1 MSTNTSTGAGAGIPT
16 VRLGTRA
23 SALALAQS
31 RMVARDLRAAAARAG
46 AGLRVELVTVRT
58 RGDVDPTA
66 LARLG
71 GAGVFAAAL
80 RTALLDGECD
90 LAVHSFKDLPTADA
104 PGLVVAAV
112 PAREDPRD
120 ALCLRPPGR
129 AGSGG
134 RADRGPGAGRAGADH
149 STAAADP
156 TGQAEAPVP
165 AGLTGLDGPAEAP
178 ELTGLGGP
186 AGLVGLTGLGGSTDP
201 TGLGGLTGL
210 RPGARVG
217 TGSPRR
223 AAQLLSIRPD
233 LEIVEI
239 RGNVPTRLARVVGSV
254 VSPDGP
260 MGAVREPDLDA
271 VVLALAGLRRLGLE
285 AYASRILA
293 AAPAGPA
300 RSARPGEPT
309 RPGEPADRPG
319 RAQCADHSAR
329 PGPARS
335 TGADPEP
342 VMVPAPAQGALAVE
356 TREDVATRLPGL
368 AVALAALDDPSTRA
382 AVTAERSL
390 MAHLGAGC
398 AAPVGALA
406 RPDDGGGSGGDGGG
420 DGSTV
425 RLRLDALVASPD
437 GARRLVVRET
447 GPARE
452 AEALGARAARSLLE
466 AGAAGIADLRAG
478 RAGGSTGG
486 RR

>member
-1 MSTNTSTGAGAGIPT
+1 MNTNTGAGAGAGVVT

-46 AGLRVELVTVRT
+46 AGLRIELVTVRT

-90 LAVHSFKDLPTADA
+90 LAVHSFKDLPTAEA

-149 STAAADP
+149 STGAADP
-156 TGQAEAPVP
+156 AGP
-165 AGLTGLDGPAEAP
+165 AGLDGPAEAP

-186 AGLVGLTGLGGSTDP
+186 AGLVGLTGLGGSTD
-201 TGLGGLTGL
+201 LTGL

>member
-1 MSTNTSTGAGAGIPT
+1 MNTNTGAGAGAGVVT

-46 AGLRVELVTVRT
+46 AGLRIELVTVRT

-149 STAAADP
+149 STGAADP
-156 TGQAEAPVP
+156 T
-165 AGLTGLDGPAEAP
+165 
-178 ELTGLGGP
+178 
-186 AGLVGLTGLGGSTDP
+186 GLVGLTGLGGPTD
-201 TGLGGLTGL
+201 LTGL

-300 RSARPGEPT
+300 RSA
-309 RPGEPADRPG
+309 
-319 RAQCADHSAR
+319 
-329 PGPARS
+329 
-335 TGADPEP
+335 GADPEP

-368 AVALAALDDPSTRA
+368 AAALTALDDPPTRA

-420 DGSTV
+420 DGSTA

-437 GARRLVVRET
+437 GARRLVVREA

>member
-1 MSTNTSTGAGAGIPT
+1 MSTNTSTGAGAGILT

-156 TGQAEAPVP
+156 TG
-165 AGLTGLDGPAEAP
+165 
-178 ELTGLGGP
+178 
-186 AGLVGLTGLGGSTDP
+186 
-201 TGLGGLTGL
+201 LGGLTGL
-210 RPGARVG
+210 RPGTRVG

-300 RSARPGEPT
+300 RTA

-319 RAQCADHSAR
+319 CPGRTQCADHSAR

-335 TGADPEP
+335 AGADPEP
-342 VMVPAPAQGALAVE
+342 IMVPAPAQGALAVE

-368 AVALAALDDPSTRA
+368 AVALAALDDPPTRA

-406 RPDDGGGSGGDGGG
+406 RPDDGGGSGGDG
-420 DGSTV
+420 DGSAA

-478 RAGGSTGG
+478 RAGGSTG
-486 RR
+486 RRR

>member
-1 MSTNTSTGAGAGIPT
+1 MSGVGGAAGGAAPGAAPGAGGRADGDAGALT

-31 RMVARDLRAAAARAG
+31 KMVARDLRAAAARAG
-46 AGLRVELVTVRT
+46 TALRVELVEVRT

-90 LAVHSFKDLPTADA
+90 LAVHSFKDLPTAPA

-120 ALCLRPPGR
+120 ALCLPGG
-129 AGSGG
+129 AGGG
-134 RADRGPGAGRAGADH
+134 SDPGAGRTGTAD
-149 STAAADP
+149 SA
-156 TGQAEAPVP
+156 
-165 AGLTGLDGPAEAP
+165 GPAEA
-178 ELTGLGGP
+178 TGP
-186 AGLVGLTGLGGSTDP
+186 AGRGALAR
-201 TGLGGLTGL
+201 L

-223 AAQLLSIRPD
+223 AAQLLSVRPD

-239 RGNVPTRLARVVGSV
+239 RGNVPTRLARVVGSAV
-254 VSPDGP
+254 GPDGP

-285 AYASRILA
+285 AYASLVLP

-300 RSARPGEPT
+300 PPDGA
-309 RPGEPADRPG
+309 AVG
-319 RAQCADHSAR
+319 RARGSA
-329 PGPARS
+329 PGAGPRRAG
-335 TGADPEP
+335 TP

-356 TREDVATRLPGL
+356 TREDVAARLPGL
-368 AVALAALDDPSTRA
+368 AAALAALDDPPTRA

-406 RPDDGGGSGGDGGG
+406 RPDGGGG
-420 DGSTV
+420 DGRPHSDDGRPHSDDGG
-425 RLRLDALVASPD
+425 RLRLDAIVASPD
-437 GARRLVVRET
+437 GARRLAVREVAS
-447 GPARE
+447 ARE
-452 AEALGARAARSLLE
+452 AEELGARAARSLLE
-466 AGAAGIADLRAG
+466 AGAAGIADLG
-478 RAGGSTGG
+478 AGGAGGRGG
-486 RR
+486 RRR

>member
-1 MSTNTSTGAGAGIPT
+1 MSTNTSTGAGILT

-46 AGLRVELVTVRT
+46 AGLRIELVTVRT

-149 STAAADP
+149 STAAA
-156 TGQAEAPVP
+156 
-165 AGLTGLDGPAEAP
+165 
-178 ELTGLGGP
+178 
-186 AGLVGLTGLGGSTDP
+186 DP

-300 RSARPGEPT
+300 RSARPGEP
-309 RPGEPADRPG
+309 ADRPG
-319 RAQCADHSAR
+319 CPGRTQCADHSAR

>member
-1 MSTNTSTGAGAGIPT
+1 MSTNTSTGAGAGAGIPT

-46 AGLRVELVTVRT
+46 AGLRIELVTVRT

-156 TGQAEAPVP
+156 TG
-165 AGLTGLDGPAEAP
+165 
-178 ELTGLGGP
+178 
-186 AGLVGLTGLGGSTDP
+186 
-201 TGLGGLTGL
+201 LGGLTGL

-223 AAQLLSIRPD
+223 AAQLRSIRPD

-300 RSARPGEPT
+300 RTA

-319 RAQCADHSAR
+319 CPGRTQCADHSAR

-335 TGADPEP
+335 AGADPEP

-368 AVALAALDDPSTRA
+368 AVALAALDDPPTRA

-406 RPDDGGGSGGDGGG
+406 RPDDGGDGGG
-420 DGSTV
+420 DGSAA
-425 RLRLDALVASPD
+425 RLRLDALVASLD
-437 GARRLVVRET
+437 GARRLVVREA
-447 GPARE
+447 GSARE

>member
-1 MSTNTSTGAGAGIPT
+1 MSTNTSTGAGAGAGIPT

-46 AGLRVELVTVRT
+46 AGLRIELVTVRT

-149 STAAADP
+149 STGAADP
-156 TGQAEAPVP
+156 TGSAEAPGP
-165 AGLTGLDGPAEAP
+165 AGLTGLDGPA
-178 ELTGLGGP
+178 
-186 AGLVGLTGLGGSTDP
+186 GLTGLGGLGGSTDL
-201 TGLGGLTGL
+201 TGPGGLTGL

-260 MGAVREPDLDA
+260 MGAVREPDLDV

-300 RSARPGEPT
+300 RSA
-309 RPGEPADRPG
+309 
-319 RAQCADHSAR
+319 
-329 PGPARS
+329 
-335 TGADPEP
+335 GADPEP

-406 RPDDGGGSGGDGGG
+406 RPDDGGGSGGDDGG
-420 DGSTV
+420 DGSAA
-425 RLRLDALVASPD
+425 RLRLDALVASLD
-437 GARRLVVRET
+437 GARRLVVREA
-447 GPARE
+447 GSARE

-466 AGAAGIADLRAG
+466 AGAAGIADLRAD

>member
-46 AGLRVELVTVRT
+46 AGLRIELVTVRT

-134 RADRGPGAGRAGADH
+134 HADRGPGAGRAGADH
-149 STAAADP
+149 STGAADP
-156 TGQAEAPVP
+156 A
-165 AGLTGLDGPAEAP
+165 
-178 ELTGLGGP
+178 
-186 AGLVGLTGLGGSTDP
+186 
-201 TGLGGLTGL
+201 GLGGLTGL

-300 RSARPGEPT
+300 RSA
-309 RPGEPADRPG
+309 
-319 RAQCADHSAR
+319 
-329 PGPARS
+329 
-335 TGADPEP
+335 GADPEP

-368 AVALAALDDPSTRA
+368 AVALAALDDPSTRT

-406 RPDDGGGSGGDGGG
+406 RPDGGG

-478 RAGGSTGG
+478 RAGGSIGG

>member
-1 MSTNTSTGAGAGIPT
+1 MSTNTSTGAGAGAGILT

-46 AGLRVELVTVRT
+46 AGLRIELVTVRT

-134 RADRGPGAGRAGADH
+134 RADRGPGAGRAGADR
-149 STAAADP
+149 SPAAA
-156 TGQAEAPVP
+156 
-165 AGLTGLDGPAEAP
+165 
-178 ELTGLGGP
+178 
-186 AGLVGLTGLGGSTDP
+186 DP

-300 RSARPGEPT
+300 RTA

-319 RAQCADHSAR
+319 CPGRTQCADHSAR

-335 TGADPEP
+335 AGADPEP

-368 AVALAALDDPSTRA
+368 AVALAALDDPPTRA

-420 DGSTV
+420 DGSAA
-425 RLRLDALVASPD
+425 RLRLDALVASLD
-437 GARRLVVRET
+437 GARRLVVREA
-447 GPARE
+447 GSARE

-466 AGAAGIADLRAG
+466 AGAAGIADLRTS

>member
-1 MSTNTSTGAGAGIPT
+1 MSTNTSTGAGASILT

-46 AGLRVELVTVRT
+46 AGLRIELVTVRT

-156 TGQAEAPVP
+156 TGPAEAPVP

-186 AGLVGLTGLGGSTDP
+186 AGLVGLTGLGGSTD
-201 TGLGGLTGL
+201 LTGL

-300 RSARPGEPT
+300 RSA
-309 RPGEPADRPG
+309 
-319 RAQCADHSAR
+319 
-329 PGPARS
+329 
-335 TGADPEP
+335 GADPEP

-368 AVALAALDDPSTRA
+368 AVALAALDDPPTRA

-406 RPDDGGGSGGDGGG
+406 RPDDGGGSGGDG
-420 DGSTV
+420 DGSAA
-425 RLRLDALVASPD
+425 RLRLDALVASLD
-437 GARRLVVRET
+437 GARQLVVREA
-447 GPARE
+447 GSARE

>member
-46 AGLRVELVTVRT
+46 AGLRIELVTVRT

-149 STAAADP
+149 STGAADP
-156 TGQAEAPVP
+156 T
-165 AGLTGLDGPAEAP
+165 
-178 ELTGLGGP
+178 
-186 AGLVGLTGLGGSTDP
+186 
-201 TGLGGLTGL
+201 GLTGL

-300 RSARPGEPT
+300 RTA
-309 RPGEPADRPG
+309 RPGEPADRPDRPDQSG
-319 RAQCADHSAR
+319 RPQCADHSAR

-335 TGADPEP
+335 AGADPEP

>member
-1 MSTNTSTGAGAGIPT
+1 MNTNTGVGAGAGVVT

-46 AGLRVELVTVRT
+46 AGLRIELVTVRT

-149 STAAADP
+149 STGAADP
-156 TGQAEAPVP
+156 AGP
-165 AGLTGLDGPAEAP
+165 AGLDGPAEAP

-186 AGLVGLTGLGGSTDP
+186 AGLVGLTGLGGSTD
-201 TGLGGLTGL
+201 LTGL

-293 AAPAGPA
+293 AAPA
-300 RSARPGEPT
+300 
-309 RPGEPADRPG
+309 
-319 RAQCADHSAR
+319 
-329 PGPARS
+329 GPARS

>member
-1 MSTNTSTGAGAGIPT
+1 MSTNTSTGAGAGAGIPT

-46 AGLRVELVTVRT
+46 AGLRIELVTVRT

-149 STAAADP
+149 STGAADP
-156 TGQAEAPVP
+156 TGSAEAPGP
-165 AGLTGLDGPAEAP
+165 AGLTGLDGPA
-178 ELTGLGGP
+178 
-186 AGLVGLTGLGGSTDP
+186 GLTGLGGLGGSTDL
-201 TGLGGLTGL
+201 TGPGGLTGL

-260 MGAVREPDLDA
+260 MGAVREPDLDV

-300 RSARPGEPT
+300 RSA
-309 RPGEPADRPG
+309 
-319 RAQCADHSAR
+319 
-329 PGPARS
+329 
-335 TGADPEP
+335 GADPEP

-406 RPDDGGGSGGDGGG
+406 RPDDGGGSGGDDGG
-420 DGSTV
+420 DGSAA

-437 GARRLVVRET
+437 GARRLVVREA